1 MQLFS
6 YINNNMKDNKKE
18 GLNSIL
24 DLAVTKKK
32 KGQKSISYSQYSMYA
47 QCPHRWKLNYVDN
60 LRTFTQS
67 IHTLFGTAF
76 HETLQGYLGVM
87 YEGSIKEADEL
98 PLGDILKGAMAKEYK
113 KAMAMGQEPG
123 FTNKTEMREFFYDGI
138 AILEYF
144 IKKRGGYFSKKN
156 TKLVGV
162 ETHLSIPLKVN
173 KNILFTGFIDIVTQD
188 TVTGKYKI
196 YDIKT
201 STRGWNK
208 YQKADKI
215 KTSQMVL
222 YKTYFAEQFNIDPD
236 MIDIEYFIVRRKVDD
251 NAQWPVKRIQ
261 TFVPASGTPTRNK
274 IDRSVN
280 EFINN
285 AFTIDGEYNL
295 AAKHLAIAGKNNKHC
310 KYCEFKTQEN
320 LCSKQARIKN

>member
-1 MQLFS
+1 
-6 YINNNMKDNKKE
+6 MKTID
-18 GLNSIL
+18 
-24 DLAVTKKK
+24 DLTVVKKK
-32 KGQKSISYSQYSMYA
+32 KKQKSISYSQYSMYA
-47 QCPHRWKLNYVDN
+47 QCPKRWKLNYVDN
-60 LRTFTQS
+60 LRQFSQS

-76 HETLQGYLGVM
+76 HETLQGYLTVM

-98 PLGDILKGAMAKEYK
+98 KLGDILKGAMAKEYR

-162 ETHLSIPLKVN
+162 ETPLSIPLEVN
-173 KNILFTGFIDIVTQD
+173 KNILFTGYIDIVMQD
-188 TVTGKYKI
+188 TATGKYKI

-222 YKTYFAEQFNIDPD
+222 YKTYFAEQFNVDPE
-236 MIDIEYFIVRRKVDD
+236 MIDIEYFIVRRKIDE
-251 NAQWPVKRIQ
+251 NAQWPMKRIQ
-261 TFVPASGTPTRNK
+261 TFVPASGKPTRNK
-274 IDRSVN
+274 IARSVD

-285 AFTIDGEYNL
+285 SFTSTGEYNTS
-295 AAKHLAIAGKNNKHC
+295 AKHLAIAGKNNKNC
-310 KYCEFKTQEN
+310 KYCEFKDRED
-320 LCSKQARIKN
+320 LCSKMARIKN

>member
-1 MQLFS
+1 MS
-6 YINNNMKDNKKE
+6 EEKK
-18 GLNSIL
+18 LHSIL

-98 PLGDILKGAMAKEYK
+98 PLGDILKGAMAKEYR

-162 ETHLSIPLKVN
+162 ETPLSIPLEVN
-173 KNILFTGFIDIVTQD
+173 KNILFTGYIDIVMQD

-222 YKTYFAEQFNIDPD
+222 YKTYFAEQFNVDPE
-236 MIDIEYFIVRRKVDD
+236 MIDIEYFIVRRKIDE
-251 NAQWPVKRIQ
+251 NAQWPMKRIQ
-261 TFVPASGTPTRNK
+261 TFVPASGKPTRNK
-274 IDRSVN
+274 IARSVD

-285 AFTIDGEYNL
+285 SFTSTGEYNTS
-295 AAKHLAIAGKNNKHC
+295 AKHLAIAGKNNKNC
-310 KYCEFKTQEN
+310 KYCEFKDRED
-320 LCSKQARIKN
+320 LCSKMARIKN

>member
-1 MQLFS
+1 MS
-6 YINNNMKDNKKE
+6 EEKK
-18 GLNSIL
+18 LHSIL

-98 PLGDILKGAMAKEYK
+98 PLGDILKGAMAKEYR

-162 ETHLSIPLKVN
+162 ETPLSIPLEVN
-173 KNILFTGFIDIVTQD
+173 KNILFTGYIDIVIQD
-188 TVTGKYKI
+188 TATGKYKI

-222 YKTYFAEQFNIDPD
+222 YKTYFAEQFNVDPE
-236 MIDIEYFIVRRKVDD
+236 MIDIEYFIVRRKIDE
-251 NAQWPVKRIQ
+251 NAQWPMKRIQ
-261 TFVPASGTPTRNK
+261 TFVPASGKPTRNK
-274 IDRSVN
+274 IARSVD

-285 AFTIDGEYNL
+285 SFTSTGEYNTS
-295 AAKHLAIAGKNNKHC
+295 AKHLAIAGKNNKNC
-310 KYCEFKTQEN
+310 KYCEFKDRED
-320 LCSKQARIKN
+320 LCSKMARIKN